1 MEAETGG
8 GGLAMASRL
17 DRSLLTMRAALSGSP
32 AMVNAPVGVVELRED
47 HHGVGLVRQGH
58 GDGGGVELGFGAQ
71 KTCNQGDGWIFFIVR
86 GVIEG

>member
-1 MEAETGG
+1 
-8 GGLAMASRL
+8 
-17 DRSLLTMRAALSGSP
+17 
-32 AMVNAPVGVVELRED
+32 VVELRED

-71 KTCNQGDGWIFFIVR
+71 KTCNQGDEWIFFIVR